1 MSREGGNVNGL
12 SPGLGQSDFKRFGRQ
27 GTSRAEEKLKRDS
40 SSGRTKKPIEKVF
53 QVRGRYD

>member
-27 GTSRAEEKLKRDS
+27 GSSRAEEKLKRDS
-40 SSGRTKKPIEKVF
+40 SSGRTRNQLKKFFK
-53 QVRGRYD
+53 